1 MDTLLFCYAN
11 DRERPLA
18 ELHREDEGIDRLLD
32 PGNSKNYYKKDR
44 VSYATAQVVAGK
56 LLEYKDSLCLFHF
69 SGHAGSTVLVLED
82 IEVRG
87 VGIAQL
93 LGLCPNLKLVFLN
106 GCSTLNHIKLLTNAG
121 VKAAIIATST
131 PVEDTVATRFSLSF
145 YEELTRQYSVTEA
158 LDRARV
164 QLQVSVSTDIRPIR
178 GALVDDSLPE
188 ISRNQWYF
196 YSPSDDAA
204 RWKLPTGVEAAQA
217 EYSPNGALRLTL
229 KKALGAYDPGLNE
242 QFEAKKAGNLSK
254 TGLKSWL
261 DEEVLRRLPYPL
273 SEPLRKLLS
282 PDIVDNKIMGVTCSR
297 ERLVN
302 YTSLFESGVDL
313 LVVALLAQVFDQ
325 LLRAHD
331 EDQSIDL
338 DDDLAHLLQSL
349 LTAGWADLQPLP
361 LINALQRLRR
371 FLKESNTELFIPE
384 MEKLILLFNEQDRFY
399 DSVLFLDDLRR
410 RLASPVGVADI
421 PALCRVGED
430 HLVKLCEQ
438 LGFWA
443 NYQLESYKNIRVI
456 RFFRRPPEYQ
466 HERVVLRT
474 SQSYRQD
481 EKFFQ
486 EVALKELWECQSVLL
501 VKIRRSP
508 GGVEEPA
515 HFLNLSPLLMDQ
527 NAYRKSDNS
536 VFDLYSFHSA
546 GTLTSGQVR
555 YKHIARPEDRFLG
568 IQPYDGDA
576 KDEPDFR
583 VLREQILI
591 LGSLLAPPQDPAHA
605 PSGVTAPDDTSDE
618 DLLSD

>member
-11 DRERPLA
+11 DRDRPLP
-18 ELHREDEGIDRLLD
+18 ELRQEDDGIDRLLD
-32 PGNSKNYYKKDR
+32 PGNSKNYFKKDR
-44 VSYATAQVVAGK
+44 VSYATASVVAGK

-69 SGHAGSTVLVLED
+69 SGHAGSTILRLED
-82 IEVRG
+82 IEARG

-93 LGLCPNLKLVFLN
+93 LGRCPNLKLVFLN
-106 GCSTLNHIKLLTNAG
+106 GCSTLNHIKLLTKEG

-131 PVEDTVATRFSLSF
+131 PVEDKVATQFSLLF

-158 LDRARV
+158 LDRAKM
-164 QLQVSVSTDIRPIR
+164 QLQVSVPTDIQPIR
-178 GALVDDSLPE
+178 GALVDDTLPE

-196 YSPSDDAA
+196 YAPGDDAT
-204 RWKLPTGVEAAQA
+204 RWKLPTGVEVTQA
-217 EYSPNGALRLTL
+217 EYSPNGALRIAL
-229 KKALGAYDPGLNE
+229 KKALGTYDPSLNE
-242 QFEAKKAGNLSK
+242 QFEAKKASNLSK
-254 TGLKSWL
+254 AGLKSWL

-282 PDIVDNKIMGVTCSR
+282 PDIVDNKILGVTSSR

-313 LVVALLAQVFDQ
+313 LVVALLAQVFDY

-331 EDQSIDL
+331 EGTPLDL
-338 DDDLAHLLQSL
+338 DEDLTKLLQSL
-349 LTAGWADLQPLP
+349 MTAGWSGLEPLP
-361 LINALQRLRR
+361 LIGVLKRLRR
-371 FLKESNTELFIPE
+371 FLKETKTELFVPD
-384 MEKLILLFNEQDRFY
+384 MEKLVQLFDEQDRFY
-399 DSVLFLDDLRR
+399 DSVLFLHDLRR
-410 RLASPVGVADI
+410 RLASPAGVADI
-421 PALCRVGED
+421 PALCKVGED

-456 RFFRRPPEYQ
+456 RFFRRAPEYQ

-508 GGVEEPA
+508 DGIEEPA
-515 HFLNLSPLLMDQ
+515 RFLNLSPLVVDQ

-546 GTLTSGQVR
+546 EVPVSGQVQ
-555 YKHIARPEDRFLG
+555 YKHIARPEDRLLG
-568 IQPYDGDA
+568 VQPYNGDS

-583 VLREQILI
+583 VLREQMRTLR
-591 LGSLLAPPQDPAHA
+591 SLLASPADLA
-605 PSGVTAPDDTSDE
+605 KTPIGVPGNDVTNDE